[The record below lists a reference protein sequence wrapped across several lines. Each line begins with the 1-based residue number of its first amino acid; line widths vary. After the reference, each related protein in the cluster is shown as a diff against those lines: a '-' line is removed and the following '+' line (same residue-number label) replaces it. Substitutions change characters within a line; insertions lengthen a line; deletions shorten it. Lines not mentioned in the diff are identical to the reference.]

1 MSSSTTISG
10 PPGCRGPTQSAA
22 CDQVDC
28 VRYLIAVLTRVV
40 PSTRITSAGRSAAT
54 SRRWS
59 VGKPMDADRPGLV
72 RKRASARPMACLI
85 MSSSRCKNVA
95 VSATQSEQ
103 LQQGMVVNIRKIL
116 LLLVVL
122 LGIVAFFAFG
132 LDRYFSLA
140 FLKESQASLAALR
153 EQQPLQLA
161 LGYFLVYIA
170 VTALSLPGATIVTL
184 AGGAIFGLGWGLLI
198 VSFASS
204 IGATLAFLTA
214 RFLLRDS
221 VQARFGQRLAE
232 MDKGI
237 QKDGAFYLF
246 TLRLI
251 PVVPFFVINLLM
263 GLTQMKAWTFYW
275 VSQLGMLAGTAV
287 YVNAGTQLGQ
297 LDSLQGI
304 LSPGLLGSFVL
315 LGLFPLIA
323 RRVVEV
329 VQRRKVYA
337 RWASVRPAKF
347 DRNLIV
353 IGAGAGGL
361 VSAYIAAAVKAK
373 VTLIE
378 AHKMGGDCLNYGC
391 VPSKALIK
399 SATLAHQMR
408 HASNY
413 GLSDASPAFSFKAV
427 MQRIHDVIKA
437 IEPHDSVERYT
448 GLGVEVLQ
456 GYAKLVNP
464 WTVEIAQSGGGTQ
477 TLTARS
483 IVIAAGARPFVPP
496 LPGMEEVG
504 YVTSDTMWNAFAKLD
519 EVPKRLVVL
528 GGGPIGCELAQAFA
542 RLGAQV
548 TLVEMAPRIML
559 REDAEVSALAQASL
573 AADGVAVLTGHK
585 ALRCEL
591 VDGEK
596 ILVVEH
602 EGAEKRIPFD
612 QLICAVGR
620 VARLQGYGLEDLGI
634 PTNKTV
640 ETNEYLQ
647 TLYPNIYAAGD
658 VAGPYQ
664 FTHVAAHQA
673 WYAAVNALFGDFKKF
688 KADYS
693 VIPWATFIDPEVAR
707 VGLNEQDAKE
717 KKIPY
722 EVTKYGIDDLDRAI
736 ADSEA
741 HGFVKVLTVPGK
753 DKILGVTI
761 VGTHAGDLL
770 AEYVL
775 AMKHGLGLNKILGTI
790 HTYPTLAEANKYA
803 AGEWKRAHAPQQLLA
818 WVAKFHTWRRG

>member
-1 MSSSTTISG
+1 
-10 PPGCRGPTQSAA
+10 
-22 CDQVDC
+22 
-28 VRYLIAVLTRVV
+28 
-40 PSTRITSAGRSAAT
+40 
-54 SRRWS
+54 
-59 VGKPMDADRPGLV
+59 
-72 RKRASARPMACLI
+72 
-85 MSSSRCKNVA
+85 
-95 VSATQSEQ
+95 
-103 LQQGMVVNIRKIL
+103 MVVNIRKIL

-161 LGYFLVYIA
+161 LGYFLVYVA

-232 MDKGI
+232 MDQGI

-275 VSQLGMLAGTAV
+275 VSQIGMLAGTAV

-297 LDSLQGI
+297 LESLQGI

-323 RRVVEV
+323 RRIVET
-329 VQRRKVYA
+329 VQKRKVYA

-373 VTLIE
+373 VTLVE

-408 HASNY
+408 HGANY
-413 GLSDASPAFSFKAV
+413 GLSDTTPKFSFKTV
-427 MQRIHDVIKA
+427 MQRIHDVIAA

-456 GYAKLVNP
+456 GYARLVNP
-464 WTVEIAQSGGGTQ
+464 WTVEVALNGGGTQ
-477 TLTARS
+477 RLTARS

-496 LPGMEEVG
+496 LPGLDEVG
-504 YVTSDTMWNAFAKLD
+504 YVTSDTMWDAFAKLE

-542 RLGAQV
+542 RLGSQV
-548 TLVEMAPRIML
+548 TQVEMAPRIMI
-559 REDAEVSALAQASL
+559 REDDDVSALAK
-573 AADGVAVLTGHK
+573 AALETDGVAVLTGHK
-585 ALRCEL
+585 ALRCEVL
-591 VDGEK
+591 DGERM
-596 ILVVEH
+596 LVVEH
-602 EGAEKRIPFD
+602 AGAEKSIPFD

-620 VARLQGYGLEDLGI
+620 VARLQGYGLEELGI

-640 ETNEYLQ
+640 ETNQYLQ
-647 TLYPNIYAAGD
+647 TIYPNIYAAGD

-673 WYAAVNALFGDFKKF
+673 WYAAVNALFGDFRKF

-693 VIPWATFIDPEVAR
+693 VIPWATFIAPEVAR
-707 VGLNEQDAKE
+707 VGLNEQEARE
-717 KKIPY
+717 RNIPY
-722 EVTKYGIDDLDRAI
+722 EVIKYGIHDLDRAI

-741 HGFVKVLTVPGK
+741 HGFVKVLTVPDK

-803 AGEWKRAHAPQQLLA
+803 AGEWKRAHAPQKLLA
-818 WVAKFHTWRRG
+818 WVEKFHTWRRG